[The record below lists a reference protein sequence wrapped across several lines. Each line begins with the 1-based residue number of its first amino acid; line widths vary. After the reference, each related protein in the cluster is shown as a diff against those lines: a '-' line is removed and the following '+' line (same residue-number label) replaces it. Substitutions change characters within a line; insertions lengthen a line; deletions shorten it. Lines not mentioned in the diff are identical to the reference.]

1 MFIVLL
7 LYKNSKLEIMQIFVK
22 KQMDTSV
29 YRHVIKYLF
38 FSKRNS
44 YWIDNTD
51 ESPRHREVHRIWLY
65 EPLEQ
70 TKQITEWKVKIV
82 FTS

>member
-1 MFIVLL
+1 MLSWQECKGMCLLKLSHAVRYGVTLSTWSKICTKMFIVLL

-22 KQMDTSV
+22 EQMDTSV

-44 YWIDNTD
+44 Y
-51 ESPRHREVHRIWLY
+51 
-65 EPLEQ
+65 
-70 TKQITEWKVKIV
+70 
-82 FTS
+82 